1 MLPKRPF
8 KNLAKSNDVKR
19 ISRKAVIALS
29 EYAERYS
36 LGLIK
41 KADEYR
47 KAAKRTTILHR
58 DVEQAAETN

>member
-8 KNLAKSNDVKR
+8 KNLAKSNNVKR

-29 EYAERYS
+29 EYAEKYS
-36 LGLIK
+36 LDLIK

-47 KAAKRTTILHR
+47 KAAKRATILHR
-58 DVEQAAETN
+58 DIEQAVKTN